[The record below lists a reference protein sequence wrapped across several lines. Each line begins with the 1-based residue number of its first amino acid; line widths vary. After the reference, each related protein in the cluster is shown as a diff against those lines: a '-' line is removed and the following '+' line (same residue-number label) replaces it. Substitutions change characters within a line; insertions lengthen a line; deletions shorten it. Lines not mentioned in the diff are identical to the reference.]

1 MSQVAIDEMI
11 EGCRQSVYQ
20 RSLQIKS
27 QVWETLSASGIDPD
41 AIDGLVSIFDDS
53 FDPFYGMESQY
64 KQEKFFGHSGVHWCV
79 CVCAY
84 LVCVRACVFAT
95 HMYVCCTYK
104 GMYICKYSYTC
115 IHIFC
120 RHACLFLYP
129 FPCIC
134 RNQRNYHLVMLI
146 MYLLFLATRGV
157 WCKKRIR
164 FSMFQYLI
172 LCKIS

>member
-64 KQEKFFGHSGVHWCV
+64 KQEKFFREEFGLLVSGHSGVHWCV
-79 CVCAY
+79 CVF
-84 LVCVRACVFAT
+84 VCVCVHISCVCACMCVFHT
-95 HMYVCCTYK
+95 HVCLLYIQGYVYIQVFIYVYPYFFADMHAYSFTLWMY
-104 GMYICKYSYTC
+104 
-115 IHIFC
+115 
-120 RHACLFLYP
+120 
-129 FPCIC
+129 
-134 RNQRNYHLVMLI
+134 
-146 MYLLFLATRGV
+146 
-157 WCKKRIR
+157 
-164 FSMFQYLI
+164 
-172 LCKIS
+172 

>member
-64 KQEKFFGHSGVHWCV
+64 KHEKFFREEFGLLVSGHSGVHWCV
-79 CVCAY
+79 CVHILC
-84 LVCVRACVFAT
+84 VCVHVCLPHTCMFAVHT
-95 HMYVCCTYK
+95 RV
-104 GMYICKYSYTC
+104 CKYSYTC
-115 IHIFC
+115 IHIF
-120 RHACLFLYP
+120 
-129 FPCIC
+129 
-134 RNQRNYHLVMLI
+134 

-157 WCKKRIR
+157 WCKKGYVSVC
-164 FSMFQYLI
+164 FNT
-172 LCKIS
+172 